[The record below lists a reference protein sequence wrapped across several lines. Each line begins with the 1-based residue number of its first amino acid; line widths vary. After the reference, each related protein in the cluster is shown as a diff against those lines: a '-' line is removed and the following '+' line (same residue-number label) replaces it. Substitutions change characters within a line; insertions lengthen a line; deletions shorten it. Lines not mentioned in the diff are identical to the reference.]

1 MEGGDK
7 MTSSAAIICDG
18 VQSQTLAGWVLGL
31 GLVALVLH
39 LKVGDDRKFANKLE
53 VYFNKDL
60 SMCSMLCRLI

>member
-1 MEGGDK
+1 MLNVFR
-7 MTSSAAIICDG
+7 DG